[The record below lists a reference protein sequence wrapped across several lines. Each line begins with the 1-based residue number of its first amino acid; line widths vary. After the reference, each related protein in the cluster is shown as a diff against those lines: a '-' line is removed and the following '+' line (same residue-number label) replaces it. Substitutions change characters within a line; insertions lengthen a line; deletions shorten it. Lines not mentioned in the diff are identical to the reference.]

1 MKKFCNLT
9 QEQAI
14 ARFNSIFAGTIS
26 YNLHINLHKGKNYD
40 GHLEMEFNAKNPD
53 SIFLEYLGNNFRYE
67 HINQQQVPLQ
77 DDSHEWGIH
86 SNIDIDGTQYIYT
99 QNVPHYFSKI
109 CPVFDQP
116 DLKARWRLTV
126 EAPADW
132 IIISNEPKTQLT
144 ETINL
149 QKIQNELSGDSNGER
164 KFWEFGQT
172 QPLPS
177 YLYTIIGGPFYEMPC
192 PPEICHNGVT
202 SSIFC
207 RKSLAPYATA
217 QQTKIFPFLFDAI
230 ARYEL

>member
-77 DDSHEWGIH
+77 DDSHEYLRDNGYLKIPTDLLFYGSENKNYLKINFDNSYHTDGWGIH

-116 DLKARWRLTV
+116 DLKAR
-126 EAPADW
+126 
-132 IIISNEPKTQLT
+132 
-144 ETINL
+144 
-149 QKIQNELSGDSNGER
+149 
-164 KFWEFGQT
+164 
-172 QPLPS
+172 
-177 YLYTIIGGPFYEMPC
+177 
-192 PPEICHNGVT
+192 
-202 SSIFC
+202 
-207 RKSLAPYATA
+207 
-217 QQTKIFPFLFDAI
+217 
-230 ARYEL
+230 